1 VSIRVAAL
9 KIVSLSWQFRLSF
22 ANKFPIMKMV
32 SYLKDEHDQ
41 LAVLVDGVLYDMED
55 LHPDLPNSM
64 GMFLNYWED
73 ALPMAQGG
81 VMMIE
86 DGKIAQ
92 GKGILVDSV
101 QLLAPIPFPTSC
113 RDGYAFRQH
122 VEAARRNRRVEMI
135 PEFDKYPVFYFTNH
149 HSIKGPGEVFCMPD
163 HFEKLD
169 FELEVA
175 IVICKPG
182 KNIKAE
188 EADEYIGGLMIM
200 NDFSARTL
208 QMQEMLLNLGPAK
221 GKDFAT
227 TIGPWLITV
236 DELEPFEVACK
247 EGHVGKTWNLKM
259 VCRVNDVQVSEGN
272 LSDMDW
278 TFAEIIERASYGVD
292 LYPGDIIGSGT
303 VGTGCFLELNG
314 TGKLNDANYQ
324 EQWLQ
329 NGDVVDIE
337 VDELGVLSNT
347 IIAEE
352 EDWSILNKA

>member
-9 KIVSLSWQFRLSF
+9 KILSLSWQFRLSF

-149 HSIKGPGEVFCMPD
+149 HSIKGPGEVYCMPD

-200 NDFSARTL
+200 NDLSARTL
-208 QMQEMLLNLGPAK
+208 QMEEMLLNLGPAK

-227 TIGPWLITV
+227 TIGPWLITL